1 MTLIPL
7 RLSRNRQLVVGLLSG
22 VCVVGGGMVS
32 TVAADAVAAPQPHVI
47 SGEGYGTDVIA
58 APERTQVSF
67 GYTPTGFRVG
77 TGNEHQSRPAVSL
90 IKLYI
95 ADYVFTHG
103 DPADHAAA
111 TRMIQYSDDGIA
123 SRLHHKYP
131 QAIDETARTYGL
143 RDTHVGPTW
152 GFSHTSTYDV
162 TSFLMAKRAT
172 NPNDPVLQAMA
183 TASSVAADG
192 MRQDYGT
199 AVLPG
204 VIGSKWGWTDDRH
217 GLTAS
222 ASYGN
227 DFVVA
232 ASTYG
237 PAEQL
242 TDDVRA
248 AFRSHDSGVSG
259 EGSTPT
265 MGAAMPA
272 PAGFHNV
279 PVRAS
284 GQQWIENNQTVLRRA
299 FGALPLGPVSVGEQ
313 MARAFAAIFGPLVG
327 TLPEYITLPGAA

>member
-1 MTLIPL
+1 MNSTQFHSTI
-7 RLSRNRQLVVGLLSG
+7 G
-22 VCVVGGGMVS
+22 VKARTGAVS
-32 TVAADAVAAPQPHVI
+32 ALCAVSISMAGAPVADAAPQPHVVSTGI
-47 SGEGYGTDVIA
+47 PGQSMIA
-58 APERTQVSF
+58 APERTQISF

-95 ADYVFTHG
+95 ADYVFAHG

-152 GFSHTSTYDV
+152 GFSHTSSYDV
-162 TSFLMAKRAT
+162 TSFLMAKRAI
-172 NPNDPVLQAMA
+172 NPHDPVLHAMS
-183 TASSVAADG
+183 TASPVAADG

-237 PAEQL
+237 PAGQL

-259 EGSTPT
+259 GGIAPT
-265 MGAAMPA
+265 KGVVPPA

-279 PVRAS
+279 PVRVS
-284 GQQWIENNQTVLRRA
+284 GQQWIVDNQTVLRRA
-299 FGALPLGPVSVGEQ
+299 FGVLPLGPVSIGEQ
-313 MARAFAAIFGPLVG
+313 MARAFAAIFGPLVSM
-327 TLPEYITLPGAA
+327 LPEYITLPGAA